1 MPFSKTG
8 KPGISLVVQWLRL
21 VLSMQKAQVQSLVRE
36 LDPTCSIVQPE
47 KKKKKR
53 KNNKSRKPD

>member
-1 MPFSKTG
+1 M
-8 KPGISLVVQWLRL
+8 VVQWLRL